1 MRILVVEDEAVNRT
15 LLRATLSRATD
26 ARLRE
31 AGFFE
36 ATTLAEARDALAR
49 EGFDLIILDVRLP
62 DGDGLELARETLA
75 PGASRPRIVVL
86 SASVLPMERDAA
98 IEAGCDAFVAK
109 PYRPIELLSV
119 IEGLLPASG

>member
-31 AGFFE
+31 ARPFE

-75 PGASRPRIVVL
+75 PGASRPLIVVL